1 MDPSTRYVRF
11 SDDTA
16 MLALFSDFASFQSY
30 VSSVV
35 RFSNWCSKKILHL
48 NVSKTKEMCIDFRRN
63 RTVNSPIVIN
73 GEPVEQVDSFKYL
86 GVILDGKLSFTKHVT
101 AVQKKVSAAT
111 ASSFKSYELS
121 TLIHYFFYVFT
132 VA

>member
-63 RTVNSPIVIN
+63 RTVNSPLSSTVN
-73 GEPVEQVDSFKYL
+73 L
-86 GVILDGKLSFTKHVT
+86 WNRLILSSTSVLS
-101 AVQKKVSAAT
+101 
-111 ASSFKSYELS
+111 
-121 TLIHYFFYVFT
+121 
-132 VA
+132 